1 MSTGTIKKVA
11 GPLVIA
17 EGMRDANMFDVV
29 RVSKQRLIGEII
41 EMHGDEASV
50 QVYEETSGLGPGEP
64 VESMN
69 VPLSVELGPGLIGSI
84 YDGIQR
90 PLNAIMEKTGTNNLA
105 RGVEVDSLD
114 RSKKWNFVA
123 TAKVGDEVEAGDVV
137 GTVEETSVVTQKIM
151 VPFGIKG
158 TIKSIKEG
166 EFNVEETVYV
176 VETKDGD
183 RELTLM
189 QKWPVRRGRPYK
201 TKLPPSK
208 PLITGQRVVDA
219 FFPIA
224 KGGVAAVPGPFGSGK
239 TVIQHQLAKWA
250 EADIVI
256 YIGCGERGNEMTDV
270 LNEFPELKDPKT
282 GESLMQRT
290 VLIANTSDMPVA
302 AREASIYTG
311 ITMAEYFR
319 DMGYSV
325 ALMADSTSRWAE
337 ALREMSGRLE
347 EMPGEEGYP
356 AYLAS
361 RLAQFYERA
370 GDVISI
376 GKEGRRGQLSAI
388 GAVSPP
394 GGDISEPVS
403 QATLRIVKVFW
414 GLDADLAHQRHF
426 PAINW
431 LTSYSLY
438 LDSIGPWFDE
448 NVAPDWMSTRQKL
461 MSLLQDEDSLNEI
474 VKMVGMDALS
484 PQDRLKMEAARS
496 IREDFLHQNSFDEI
510 DTYTSLGKQ
519 YNMMKLV
526 YAFYDLGTKAL
537 DQGANINDIVKME
550 TRERIGRYK
559 YTVEAKVEEEYKK
572 ISDELAAEF
581 ASVISKE
588 DR

>member
-1 MSTGTIKKVA
+1 MSTGVIKKVA

-29 RVSKQRLIGEII
+29 RVSEQRLIGEII
-41 EMHGDEASV
+41 EMHGDEASI

-64 VESMN
+64 VESMD
-69 VPLSVELGPGLIGSI
+69 VPMSVELGPGLIASI

-90 PLNAIMEKTGTNNLA
+90 PLDDIMKISGNNLK
-105 RGVEVDSLD
+105 RGVEVPSLK
-114 RSKKWNFVA
+114 RNLKWEFVP
-123 TAKVGDEVEAGDVV
+123 TVKVGDEVETGDVI
-137 GTVEETSVVTQKIM
+137 GTVQETVLVQQKIM
-151 VPFGIKG
+151 VPYGIKG
-158 TIKSIKEG
+158 TIKEIKEG
-166 EFNVEETVYV
+166 TFTVEDIVAV
-176 VETKDGD
+176 VETEKGEK
-183 RELTLM
+183 ELTMM

-201 TKLPPSK
+201 KKLPPEM
-208 PLITGQRVVDA
+208 PLVTGQRVIDT

-250 EADIVI
+250 EADIVV

-282 GESLMQRT
+282 GQPLMQRT

-311 ITMAEYFR
+311 ITIAEYFR

-356 AYLAS
+356 AYLGS

-370 GDVISI
+370 GHVVSL
-376 GKEGRRGQLSAI
+376 GKEGREGALSVV

-394 GGDISEPVS
+394 GGDTSEPVS

-414 GLDADLAHQRHF
+414 GLDASLAYKRHF

-431 LTSYSLY
+431 LKSYSLY
-438 LDSIGPWFDE
+438 LDDMEKWF
-448 NVAPDWMSTRQKL
+448 NGQVAEDWMEGRQK
-461 MSLLQDEDSLNEI
+461 MMTLLQEEAELEEI

-484 PQDRLKMEAARS
+484 PSDRLKMEAARS
-496 IREDFLHQNSFDEI
+496 IREDFLHQNSFHEV
-510 DTYTSLGKQ
+510 DTYTSLKKQ
-519 YNMMKLV
+519 HMMMVLVNEFFDRATDALKEGASLQKLISMPV
-526 YAFYDLGTKAL
+526 
-537 DQGANINDIVKME
+537 
-550 TRERIGRYK
+550 REQIGRFK
-559 YTVEAKVEEEYKK
+559 YVTEDKLDEEFKQV
-572 ISDELAAEF
+572 DETLSAQIAAAF
-581 ASVISKE
+581 VKE
-588 DR
+588 EG